1 MQKELLDQ
9 VIGRYKKRSIAI
21 DALTQ
26 YLKIGKDAV
35 YRRIRGESLLTPE
48 EISLIAKKYG
58 ISLDELV
65 FNQTNKV
72 VFYSANKLLNVRN
85 NLDFLNFINSRMENA
100 NAIAGNQFYAAFG
113 DLSIFLSSFYPELM
127 EFKLFVWGKTVWKL
141 PHIEFKK
148 FSFNLL
154 SKPEYD
160 AISRMASLYSALPGE
175 ELWSTNFLDHTLY
188 QIEYYLGADEFQ
200 DTKDVYQL
208 LDTLSTLLH
217 HIQMMARVQKK
228 CLPGTEAIES
238 SANFEMYHNELVH
251 TSTTILAVAP
261 SAKSLYTGIGNPNY
275 IITSDQKMCEFK
287 YEWFDRLRKKSS
299 LLSGNAEK
307 NRKWFF
313 SKLQKRIQL
322 MRKRIDIM
330 TNELI

>member
-9 VIGRYKKRSIAI
+9 VISRYKKRSLAI

-65 FNQTNKV
+65 FNKTNKV
-72 VFYSANKLLNVRN
+72 VFYSANKLYNVRN
-85 NLDFLNFINSRMENA
+85 NLDFLHFINSRMKNA
-100 NAIAGNQFYAAFG
+100 NEIAGNQFYAAYG
-113 DLSIFLSSFYPELM
+113 DLPIFLSSFYPALM

-141 PHIEFKK
+141 PHVEFKK
-148 FSFNLL
+148 FSLNNL
-154 SKPEYD
+154 SQPEYD
-160 AISRMASLYSALPGE
+160 EISKMAKFYCALPGE
-175 ELWSTNFLDHTLY
+175 ELWSTNFLDNTLY
-188 QIEYYLGADEFQ
+188 QIEYYLGADEFKH
-200 DTKDVYQL
+200 TKDVYQL
-208 LDTLSTLLH
+208 LDTLSDLLD

-228 CLPGTEAIES
+228 CMPGTEAIPS
-238 SANFEMYHNELVH
+238 SADFELYHNELVH

-261 SAKSLYTGIGNPNY
+261 SAKSLYAGIGNPNY

-287 YEWFDRLRKKSS
+287 FEWFDRLRKKSS

-313 SKLQKRIQL
+313 SRMQKRIQV
-322 MRKRIDIM
+322 MKKRIDIII
-330 TNELI
+330 NELI